1 MAFSRLVLCGWQRP
15 LYESPHSA
23 AISEFQIGT
32 FARIQRL
39 FPTGWKPIST
49 ADQTLRLQAQ
59 FLNPFFTLTRKSR
72 VPGQTT
78 RVEFDC
84 LSIGTRGKGL
94 RRRWGAEVGTGQKA

>member
-1 MAFSRLVLCGWQRP
+1 MAFSRLVFRGWQRP
-15 LYESPHSA
+15 HYESPHSA

-32 FARIQRL
+32 CDGFRQL
-39 FPTGWKPIST
+39 FPPGWRRIST
-49 ADQTLRLQAQ
+49 ADQTLRPQAQ

-84 LSIGTRGKGL
+84 LSIGTRGEGL
-94 RRRWGAEVGTGQKA
+94 RRWWGAEVGTGQKA